1 MATTTPQ
8 RANTVSSSEARRLAW
23 RRRRRAF
30 SGHWAVYR
38 RNKQGMAG
46 LIILGFFILV
56 ALAAPLLVSP
66 DEIDPASAQGLPAH
80 SPYSGYPL
88 GTDNFGRSVLSLI
101 IVGARISLLV
111 GITATIV
118 AVLIGA
124 SIGLVSGYFGGTKI
138 DTGLNAV
145 TNWFLVIPWLV
156 LAIVLSA
163 ILGASVWIIILVIG
177 VTSWAQPARLIRAQS
192 LSVRARP
199 YVERARVLGASD
211 WSILTK
217 HVLPNVSPVIFANA
231 ILTVA
236 VAILTETTLSI
247 LGLGDPTSISWGT
260 VIEQAFSGGAMT
272 NQYWWWITP
281 PGLMVVI
288 VTMAFTMCGYALDEV
303 LNPKL
308 REVNLKGF

>member
-1 MATTTPQ
+1 M
-8 RANTVSSSEARRLAW
+8 
-23 RRRRRAF
+23 
-30 SGHWAVYR
+30 
-38 RNKQGMAG
+38 
-46 LIILGFFILV
+46 
-56 ALAAPLLVSP
+56 
-66 DEIDPASAQGLPAH
+66 
-80 SPYSGYPL
+80 
-88 GTDNFGRSVLSLI
+88 VL
-101 IVGARISLLV
+101 
-111 GITATIV
+111 
-118 AVLIGA
+118 GA
-124 SIGLVSGYFGGTKI
+124 SIGVVSGYFGGSKI
-138 DTGLNAV
+138 DTGLNAL

-192 LSVRARP
+192 LSVRSRP
-199 YVERARVLGASD
+199 YVERARVLGASN

-236 VAILTETTLSI
+236 IAILTETTLSI

-260 VIEQAFSGGAMT
+260 VIEDAFTGGAMT

-281 PGLMVVI
+281 PGLMVVA
-288 VTMAFTMCGYALDEV
+288 VTLAFTMCGYALDEV

-308 REVNLKGF
+308 REVSLKESELHEDLA